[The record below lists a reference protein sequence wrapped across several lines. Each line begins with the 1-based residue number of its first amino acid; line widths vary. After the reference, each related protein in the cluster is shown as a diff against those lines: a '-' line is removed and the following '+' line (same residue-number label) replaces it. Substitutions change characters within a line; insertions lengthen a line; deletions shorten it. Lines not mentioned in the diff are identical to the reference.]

1 MTRVTQPRELGPGDR
16 IAGFVLGPLLH
27 EGGMSRLYGVTH
39 PGYRLPLVAKVPRLG
54 PGAPLAA
61 LAAIENEQR
70 ILERLHGPHVPR
82 LMHAGELER
91 TPCLVLEYVAGD
103 AYARAVQEAP
113 LPLERLR
120 TLGIALCRAVHELH
134 RQNVIHLDLNPG
146 NVRARAN
153 GQAVLIDFGLA
164 HHAAMPDMMDA
175 AFGQDEGTAAYIAPE
190 QVRHVRGDSRS
201 DLYAIGVMLYL
212 YATGAY
218 PFGRPNLLSLTRRL
232 YEPPVPPRRHVPDLP
247 EWLQEII
254 LRLLEVRPD
263 DRYPTAREVAY
274 LLAHPEAVVPTP
286 RARRKRR
293 PGLATRLK
301 LRARSLYEAFDERP
315 HQRPYERISAAPHVL
330 LALDLAQ
337 TSEVLQQALRNAVR
351 KFARGEPEV
360 YVTCLNVV
368 PAGVPPD
375 ETDSAGTRLVAM
387 RHFAHPLGLRP
398 DRVFFHLA
406 YGDPATAIIE
416 YARAHVIDYIIVGAR
431 GSSRLRR
438 LLGSVSSRVVAE
450 APCTV
455 ITVRSR
461 RERATAKRSRRK
473 PAAAPRAHSR
483 RRASV
488 PH

>member
-1 MTRVTQPRELGPGDR
+1 
-16 IAGFVLGPLLH
+16 
-27 EGGMSRLYGVTH
+27 MSRLYDVTH

-54 PGAPLAA
+54 PGAPLSA
-61 LAAIENEQR
+61 LTAIENEHR
-70 ILERLHGPHVPR
+70 ILERLHGPHVTR
-82 LMHAGELER
+82 LVYASELER
-91 TPCLVLEYVAGD
+91 APCLVLEYVAGD
-103 AYARAVQEAP
+103 EYARALREVP

-134 RQNVIHLDLNPG
+134 RQNVIHLDLSPG
-146 NVRARAN
+146 NVRTRAD
-153 GQAVLIDFGLA
+153 GTAVLIDFGLA

-190 QVRHVRGDSRS
+190 QVRHVRSESRS

-232 YEPPVPPRRHVPDLP
+232 YEPPVPPRRHQPDLP
-247 EWLQEII
+247 VWLQEII
-254 LRLLEVRPD
+254 LRLLEIRPD

-274 LLAHPEAVVPTP
+274 LLAHPEAVSLT
-286 RARRKRR
+286 ARSKRKTR
-293 PGLATRLK
+293 PGLATRLA
-301 LRARSLYEAFDERP
+301 LRVRSLYEVFDERP
-315 HQRPYERISAAPHVL
+315 LKRPYERISAAPHVL
-330 LALDLAQ
+330 IALDLAQ
-337 TSEVLQQALRNAVR
+337 TSGVLQQALRNAVR
-351 KFARGEPEV
+351 KFVHGEPEV
-360 YVTCLNVV
+360 YLTCLNIV
-368 PAGVPPD
+368 PTALPPD
-375 ETDSAGTRLVAM
+375 ETEGTGARLIAM
-387 RHFAHPLGLRP
+387 RHWAHPLGLRG

-416 YARAHVIDYIIVGAR
+416 YARAHMIDYIIVGAR

-461 RERATAKRSRRK
+461 RELAHAKRRRK
-473 PAAAPRAHSR
+473 AAVEPRANPR

-488 PH
+488 PP